1 MALLTRWDPFEEL
14 ANMHN
19 TMDRLFGRTFQ
30 PTDWNR
36 SGGEGGT
43 VPAYYLPTDIEDAGD
58 GYRITAPVAGFK
70 PEEVEV
76 TFQNGV
82 LEITARHAEETESQ
96 AGQFIR
102 RELARG
108 TLQRAIQL
116 GNEVVADDIRA
127 SVENGMLTV
136 EVPKAKSTQPKK
148 IAVGGSGQTARQLR
162 S

>member
-1 MALLTRWDPFEEL
+1 VALVTRWDPFEEL
-14 ANMHN
+14 ANMHS

-30 PTDWNR
+30 PSDWNR

-43 VPAYYLPTDIEDAGD
+43 AVYYLPTDIEDTGS

-82 LEITARHAEETESQ
+82 LQLTARHAEEHEPES
-96 AGQFIR
+96 GNFIR

-108 TLQRAIQL
+108 ALQRAIQL
-116 GNEVVADDIRA
+116 GNDVVADEIQA

-136 EVPKAKSTQPKK
+136 EVPKARSTQPKK
-148 IAVGGSGQTARQLR
+148 ITVGSSSQEAKQLQ